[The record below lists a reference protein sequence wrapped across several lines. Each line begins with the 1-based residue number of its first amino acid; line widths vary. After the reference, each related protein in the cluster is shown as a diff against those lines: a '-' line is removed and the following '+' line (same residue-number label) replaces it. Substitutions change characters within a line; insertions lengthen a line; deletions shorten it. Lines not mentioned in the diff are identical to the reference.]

1 MELIME
7 FNLVTLIFLVILYFV
22 LNKVIKTWIRVL
34 EKLSGKAE
42 QWVDNIDTTISQDK
56 E

>member
-1 MELIME
+1 ME

-42 QWVDNIDTTISQDK
+42 QWVEGLDTTQDK
-56 E
+56 EQYNK